1 VGLVIGRRQGNMKF
15 YSLNP
20 AMRDELGKTLDLFAP
35 PAPTRGQRPS

>member
-35 PAPTRGQRPS
+35 PAPTRGQRSS